1 MRDHFIRKPRGG
13 RASFR
18 VFESRV
24 KDRHTLTKEGRKM
37 KKSLLSLVVLALV
50 VVPMTAWGSG
60 AVEGTVQGFNCVM
73 QGKVCPV
80 GQEDPMAAVEDVF
93 VVFTKDGKYFFVPN
107 LDRAVMA
114 RHINQMVK
122 VSGAVSDKFPSITA
136 DKLEVMDKGAWKT
149 AWSKE
154 MEREIGGKYGM

>member
-1 MRDHFIRKPRGG
+1 
-13 RASFR
+13 
-18 VFESRV
+18 
-24 KDRHTLTKEGRKM
+24 M

-80 GQEDPMAAVEDVF
+80 GAEDPMAAVEDVF
-93 VVFTKDGKYFFVPN
+93 VIFTKDGKYFFAPN

-122 VSGAVSDKFPSITA
+122 VTGAVSDKFPSITA
-136 DKLEVMDKGAWKT
+136 NKLEVMDKGAWKVT
-149 AWSKE
+149 WSKE
-154 MEREIGGKYGM
+154 MEAEIGGKYGN

>member
-1 MRDHFIRKPRGG
+1 
-13 RASFR
+13 
-18 VFESRV
+18 
-24 KDRHTLTKEGRKM
+24 
-37 KKSLLSLVVLALV
+37 
-50 VVPMTAWGSG
+50 
-60 AVEGTVQGFNCVM
+60 M

-80 GQEDPMAAVEDVF
+80 GSEDPMAAVEDVF

-122 VSGAVSDKFPSITA
+122 VTGAVSDKFPSITA

-154 MEREIGGKYGM
+154 MEREIGQKYGM